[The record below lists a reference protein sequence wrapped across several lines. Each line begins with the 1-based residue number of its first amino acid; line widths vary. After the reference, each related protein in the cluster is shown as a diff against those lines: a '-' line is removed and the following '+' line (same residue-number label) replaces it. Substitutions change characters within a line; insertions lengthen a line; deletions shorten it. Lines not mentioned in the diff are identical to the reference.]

1 MEQLFNQ
8 ILQQTP
14 LVITLILGI
23 YYFTKQIEKKEKEF
37 AKEREFYREE
47 IRNLNNTVLDESQK
61 NSNVFLELSKT
72 IEKFTDKNS

>member
-37 AKEREFYREE
+37 AKEREFYRAE

-72 IEKFTDKNS
+72 IEKFTDKNG

>member
-23 YYFTKQIEKKEKEF
+23 YYFTKQ
-37 AKEREFYREE
+37 REFYRAE

-72 IEKFTDKNS
+72 IEKFTDKNG